1 MSKQRYVSFF
11 QSPST
16 GMRRAIIWSG
26 LPKRRLEL
34 KVMVVDQIAQNNLPQ
49 DSILGDVMLIGEEA
63 VDTIQEWQ
71 MYRAGLDE
79 VYQLAIDSMKMPKSG
94 NSTFYEKEPEANESG
109 FVEAESKLNYT
120 AMEVNPYSNPKVS
133 VKGKLKGHTG
143 GDVTFIQIN

>member
-34 KVMVVDQIAQNNLPQ
+34 KVMVVDQIAQNNLPE

-71 MYRAGLDE
+71 QYKAGLDQIYE
-79 VYQLAIDSMKMPKSG
+79 LAIDSMKMPKSG

-109 FVEAESKLNYT
+109 FVEVESKLNYT

-133 VKGKLKGHTG
+133 VYGKTQGHSG
-143 GDVTFIQIN
+143 EINHIKIG

>member
-34 KVMVVDQIAQNNLPQ
+34 KVMVVDQIAQNNLPE

-120 AMEVNPYSNPKVS
+120 AMEVNPYKKVS
-133 VKGKLKGHTG
+133 IKGKLPGHTG
-143 GDVTFIQIN
+143 GDVTFIQID